1 MKKIILILFLFLT
14 AIKVDALEYG
24 VWTDEV
30 SSDENSKVIASE
42 KRYRWYK
49 DNTVLSPDYY
59 IEGENDPQY
68 PFVLPDDYIYTE
80 WSEWQDTTLET
91 KLNRSVEY
99 VVANRYR
106 TLRPIRYLFITDFTS
121 YININKISE
130 MNVLINEVEI
140 PINVTCTNC
149 TLSFDEEVTDGDF
162 QGDSFIRDS
171 GIITIDL
178 GDYFNIN
185 EIGLEMFVYS
195 DTADSKTFNVYYNE
209 GSTIADRNY
218 AKKHVYLGVDK
229 TRSYEAD
236 RFYVIPDA
244 ASITNPI
251 YNDWIYIDGFV
262 NATYYRQ
269 MQVVTLSRYRDTK
282 YQHYRMDRSYLDGYY
297 SYLED
302 SSYVKDEESAKTY
315 YLYEYVISSSEDT
328 DGQPEVED
336 NEPVIDDEH
345 DSFVIDNSSSEG
357 DSVTSYPQ
365 LSVNDQQV
373 ENSSELG
380 NSSNQSGKDKTN
392 FSNIKNT
399 SEYLNEQS
407 ISITNESDNI
417 DADDKDDFLKLN
429 KTITSKKK
437 SNSENII
444 YKLLNNFI
452 KYISSKMLIIFTILI
467 FLTIIVLFKFRHHIL
482 SHQN

>member
-1 MKKIILILFLFLT
+1 
-14 AIKVDALEYG
+14 
-24 VWTDEV
+24 
-30 SSDENSKVIASE
+30 
-42 KRYRWYK
+42 
-49 DNTVLSPDYY
+49 
-59 IEGENDPQY
+59 
-68 PFVLPDDYIYTE
+68 
-80 WSEWQDTTLET
+80 
-91 KLNRSVEY
+91 
-99 VVANRYR
+99 
-106 TLRPIRYLFITDFTS
+106 
-121 YININKISE
+121 
-130 MNVLINEVEI
+130 
-140 PINVTCTNC
+140 
-149 TLSFDEEVTDGDF
+149 
-162 QGDSFIRDS
+162 
-171 GIITIDL
+171 
-178 GDYFNIN
+178 
-185 EIGLEMFVYS
+185 
-195 DTADSKTFNVYYNE
+195 
-209 GSTIADRNY
+209 
-218 AKKHVYLGVDK
+218 
-229 TRSYEAD
+229 
-236 RFYVIPDA
+236 
-244 ASITNPI
+244 
-251 YNDWIYIDGFV
+251 
-262 NATYYRQ
+262 
-269 MQVVTLSRYRDTK
+269 
-282 YQHYRMDRSYLDGYY
+282 MDRSYLDGYY